1 MDFPA
6 PAEGTR
12 STAAGCLPMPATE
25 PSPRPAD
32 DTVQDVTTVENLLAS
47 LRTAGGAAETVSVDD
62 IRRHLGRRAFGPI
75 LAVAALPSLTPI
87 ATIPLLPTTLSAIIL
102 LSAGQMLAGM
112 RQIWLPRRLLRLEI
126 GRDRL
131 NRLVGFVL
139 PAARLLDRVVRP
151 RLMSLTQEP
160 AIYLVSAV
168 CLLLA
173 LLKPPLEL
181 VPFTGGIP
189 ALPIFL
195 FGVAIT
201 ARDGALVLVTL
212 ALVAAGAIGLA
223 MLAHLLI

>member
-1 MDFPA
+1 
-6 PAEGTR
+6 
-12 STAAGCLPMPATE
+12 MPATE
-25 PSPRPAD
+25 PEPRPAD
-32 DTVQDVTTVENLLAS
+32 DSPQPITTVEGLLTS
-47 LRTAGGAAETVSVDD
+47 LQSAGGAADTVSVDD
-62 IRRHLGRRAFGPI
+62 IRQHLGRRAFGPI

-87 ATIPLLPTTLSAIIL
+87 ATIPLLPTALSAIIL

-126 GRDRL
+126 GRHRL

-139 PAARLLDRVVRP
+139 PAARLLDRLVRP
-151 RLMSLTQEP
+151 RLTWLTQEP

-195 FGVAIT
+195 FGIAIT
-201 ARDGALVLVTL
+201 AHDGALVIVTL
-212 ALVAAGAIGLA
+212 ALVAAGIVGLA
-223 MLAHLLI
+223 MLADLLI